1 MMVQTPTPER
11 LADCTVAILG
21 LGLMG
26 GSLAM
31 ALRGFCRRL
40 IGVDP
45 DAGTLALARQLRLA
59 DELALTP
66 DGNLAQAD
74 ILVLAAPVCVIVELL
89 PRLPDLHPGHPLVLD
104 LGSTKVAILQ
114 SMAALPQRFDPLGGH
129 PMTGKEH
136 SSLMQAE
143 AGLFQGA
150 PFVLTALDRTS
161 LQARSLAGQLV
172 LAIGAHPLWLDAET
186 HDRMVSAVSHVPFLA
201 ASALA
206 GVTPPEAASIVGP
219 GFRSTTR
226 VAATPT
232 AMMLDILETNREN
245 VLDGL
250 RSLRARLE
258 ELETA
263 IEAGDE
269 ARLRSLLQ
277 EGAGRRA
284 ALVPENRS

>member
-1 MMVQTPTPER
+1 MVQPSTPER
-11 LADCTVAILG
+11 LADCTVAIFG

-31 ALRGFCRRL
+31 ALHGFCRRL
-40 IGVDP
+40 IGIDP

-66 DGNLAQAD
+66 GQSLAQAD
-74 ILVLAAPVCVIVELL
+74 VLVLAAPVCVIVDMLPGL
-89 PRLPDLHPGHPLVLD
+89 PRLHPGHPLVLD
-104 LGSTKVAILQ
+104 LGSTKAAILQ
-114 SMAALPQRFDPLGGH
+114 AMATLPERFDPLGGH

-150 PFVLTALDRTS
+150 PFALTALERTS
-161 LQARSLAGQLV
+161 PHARSLAEQLV
-172 LAIGAHPLWLDAET
+172 LAIGAHPLWLDAAT
-186 HDRMVSAVSHVPFLA
+186 HDQMVAAVSHVPFLA
-201 ASALA
+201 ANALA
-206 GVTPPEAASIVGP
+206 AVTPLEAAPMVGP

-232 AMMLDILETNREN
+232 AMMLDILATNGSN
-245 VLDGL
+245 VLGGL
-250 RSLRARLE
+250 RALRARLE
-258 ELETA
+258 ELENA

-269 ARLRSLLQ
+269 ARLRALLQ
-277 EGAGRRA
+277 EGAERRA
-284 ALVPENRS
+284 ALVPEGRA